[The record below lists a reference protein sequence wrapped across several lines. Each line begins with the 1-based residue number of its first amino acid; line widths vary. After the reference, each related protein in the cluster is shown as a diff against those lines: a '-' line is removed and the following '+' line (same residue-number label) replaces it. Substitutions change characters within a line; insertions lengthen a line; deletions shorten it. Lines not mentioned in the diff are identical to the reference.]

1 MAFTASQDFAAGF
14 SIEKS
19 ASALVGRPFPSWKM
33 GIKNIF
39 IKKLTTSRVQ
49 VSQYEFSDPAGA
61 IDVKGYNSSVPETL
75 ESHSQV
81 LLVSDVKAPASKA
94 VVSTPSLSRQNSST
108 SSTGSNSSSKPHSV
122 DCPYRIV
129 NLANSNHCHQLK
141 NARRQEKLGRMLREF
156 MGSGQK
162 VDRNAVSAVP
172 DFVKQ
177 ADRLTLMHGLVDRL
191 ANGEVEVGRV
201 SGASHQPKRLAQSY
215 EGDESSIKETTAT
228 SLYEKYGRCQEVIGR
243 GSYGVVRISHK
254 TGANG
259 KEQLFAVKEFR
270 KRNSESV
277 NVYQDRLMSEFCISS
292 SLDHINIIHT
302 FDLMKDAHGS
312 CCQIMEY
319 CSGGDL
325 YSLIISSG
333 AGLSAVEADCF
344 MKQMLR
350 GVVYMHSMGVAHCD
364 LKPENILL
372 TQNGVVKI
380 SDFGNGECF
389 RMAWEKDVHYSKGVF
404 GSGPYIAPEEF
415 KGKFFDPR
423 AVDIWA
429 LGVIYMVMRTGSY
442 LWRKAICEE
451 DDHYARYI
459 RDRKTAQG
467 FAPVEKLTPSKSVY
481 VIYSILDPVPS
492 RRITGKQILNSEWGR
507 SIRVCESAELKEKPQ
522 SSTQSC
528 PVRNESEMPEIPG
541 EKMNKLILQHQAQEV
556 RSLV

>member
-1 MAFTASQDFAAGF
+1 
-14 SIEKS
+14 
-19 ASALVGRPFPSWKM
+19 M

-39 IKKLTTSRVQ
+39 TKKSVTSRGQ
-49 VSQYEFSDPAGA
+49 VSQYDSSGQSAS
-61 IDVKGYNSSVPETL
+61 IDVKGDNGSVLTCTESNSRIS
-75 ESHSQV
+75 
-81 LLVSDVKAPASKA
+81 SDVRAPSSKA
-94 VVSTPSLSRQNSST
+94 SASPSLSRQNSST
-108 SSTGSNSSSKPHSV
+108 SSTSSTSSPKLQSV
-122 DCPYRIV
+122 DCLYRIL
-129 NLANSNHCHQLK
+129 NLPNGTHCHQLK
-141 NARRQEKLGRMLREF
+141 NARRQEKLGRMLREI

-172 DFVKQ
+172 EFVKQ

-201 SGASHQPKRLAQSY
+201 SGASHQPKRLAQNF
-215 EGDESSIKETTAT
+215 EGDGSTIKETTAI

-243 GSYGVVRISHK
+243 GSYGVVRVSHK
-254 TGANG
+254 TNVKG

-270 KRNSESV
+270 KRSSESG
-277 NVYQDRLMSEFCISS
+277 NAYQDRLMSEFCISS
-292 SLDHINIIHT
+292 SLDHVNIIHT
-302 FDLMKDAHGS
+302 YDLMKDAHGS

-333 AGLSAVEADCF
+333 AGLTAVEADCF
-344 MKQMLR
+344 MKQILR

-372 TQNGVVKI
+372 TQNGVCKI

-389 RMAWEKDVHYSKGVF
+389 RMAWEKDVHFSKGVF

-415 KGKFFDPR
+415 KGKSFDPR

-429 LGVIYMVMRTGSY
+429 LGIIYMVMRTGSY
-442 LWRKAICEE
+442 LWRKAVCEE
-451 DDHYARYI
+451 DDHYAKYL

-467 FAPVEKLTPSKSVY
+467 YSPVEKLTPSKSVY

-522 SSTQSC
+522 PSVQSC
-528 PVRNESEMPEIPG
+528 IVKGESQTTEIPG
-541 EKMNKLILQHQAQEV
+541 EKLSKLILEHRAQAV
-556 RSLV
+556 RSPV